1 MDERLVA
8 ACKKLVVMGG
18 VVGFSVDDLRTLLLN
33 GTSVDQL
40 LDLIQQRL
48 VRMTEPIPSRWVI

>member
-8 ACKKLVVMGG
+8 ECKKLVVVGG
-18 VVGFSVDDLRTLLLN
+18 VVGFSVDDLLILLLN

-48 VRMTEPIPSRWVI
+48 VRMTEPIPSRWVM

>member
-8 ACKKLVVMGG
+8 SYKKLVVMGG
-18 VVGFSVDDLRTLLLN
+18 VVGFSVDDLLTLLLN

>member
-8 ACKKLVVMGG
+8 ACKKLVVIGG
-18 VVGFSVDDLRTLLLN
+18 VVGFSIDDLLTLLLN

-40 LDLIQQRL
+40 LDLIQMRL
-48 VRMTEPIPSRWVI
+48 MGMAEQGVSRWFM